1 MAQLILTQVGS
12 ALGGPVG
19 GLIGSQIGQ
28 AIDQTALNA
37 LQPVRQVGPR
47 LDGVRLLSAHEG
59 AAIPEPW
66 GRIRLGGQV
75 IWSARLKEDR
85 RRTSASKTAPRTEQ
99 ARYSLSFAVALGA
112 GPLDGI
118 GTIWADGQVMDLSGV
133 NWRVYLGTDD
143 QMPDPL
149 IAAIEGQAPAFRG
162 VAYLVFEDLPLEPYG
177 LRVPQI
183 SAEVIRRPAGANDLE
198 RRIRAVNLIPGAGEF
213 AYSAAPVW
221 RREGL
226 TRLRPENSH
235 SGLGLADITVAL
247 DQMQTA
253 LPSLEQVNV
262 VVSWFGDDLR
272 AGACQIYPATERADK
287 ATRPET
293 WSVAGQTRAEARTVS
308 QTPEGR
314 AVYGGSPSDASVVAL
329 IKALKARGL
338 KVGLNPFVLMDIPAG
353 RHPGQGAFPWRG
365 RLSAGDQQ
373 ASTAADLVR
382 LFGQAKA
389 ADFPQSGG
397 YTGPAEWT
405 LRRQVLHLA
414 ALARTAGGVDDF
426 IIGSEMRGLTLARGT
441 GAASDRYPGVAAYQ
455 ALLAEVRQIL
465 PRPVRLLYA
474 ADWSEYGGWQ
484 PEAGS
489 LLYPLDALWADP
501 ALDAVGID
509 WYAPLTDWREGADH
523 ADARAG
529 FQGADDPAYLAARVA
544 GGEGYDW
551 YYASEADRLAQ
562 RRTPITDG
570 AYGAPGDF
578 RVKALRHWWS
588 QPHYE
593 RTGGERAATP
603 TAWQPGAKPV
613 QLVEIGCAAID
624 KGGNAPN
631 LFLDPKSSESVLPPF
646 STGERNDRVQR
657 RVLEALLGH
666 FDGAAMADMMAG
678 PAAVWCWDARPFP
691 AFPRRGDIWGDAGNW
706 MTGHWLNGRVGGA
719 QGMALLQGLLGRAGF
734 AADQLDLMALADQPF
749 AGAVVGTVL
758 SAPNSLSQTL
768 SPLLQVWGI
777 RLVET
782 PEGGLK
788 AVPVSGVGT
797 EPPVALRGAM
807 LAALGEDPAEGIR
820 LRRVTETVP
829 GGWRL
834 GFWSADPA
842 AGHSLADYGRA
853 SVTTRHP
860 AGVAGQWMD
869 LEWPLVLHRDVA
881 GQVLAALVGRAERVR
896 AQLSVPLSALG
907 QEKLSLGAVVSLAA
921 LADVPGFAGV
931 PQSVRQSL
939 WRVAAREDDEKPTAT
954 LVPVEPGSVGLID
967 RPIPADDGD
976 GPLMSGLHQAG
987 AAAVAVVI
995 ETALP
1000 KADWIVVAGREPWAR
1015 QAVYETSESGRT
1027 LLGTLE
1033 APVGIGALLTPLRP
1047 GVALKGPLA
1056 MPVALRLEGA
1066 QLQSVP
1072 LGAMLEGVN
1081 RLWVQSQNG
1090 DWEQLGFVQ
1099 AAIEGPDQW
1108 RITGILR
1115 GMEGTEA
1122 AADAGAE
1129 AGATVVV
1136 IPSLTQAGLSLGA
1149 AEPGQLRTLH
1159 LRAAGGDSG
1168 TQDRLAL
1175 SARFAGIGLAGR
1187 RVAHLSWQRRSGG
1200 RRLVWSGRSFQPV
1213 VGFDLDPTEASAAY
1227 RVSVYDATSRTSLL
1241 TENTLVP
1248 VWTAPQIKE
1257 ANWVGVAARGLGGLW
1272 GPEVRLGW

>member
-1 MAQLILTQVGS
+1 MAQMILTQVGT

-19 GLIGSQIGQ
+19 GFIGSQVGQ

-47 LDGVRLLSAHEG
+47 LEGVRLLSAHEG

-118 GTIWADGQVMDLSGV
+118 GTLWADGQVMDLSGV
-133 NWRVYLGTDD
+133 NWRFYRGTDD

-162 VAYLVFEDLPLEPYG
+162 VAYLVFEDLSLEPYG

-183 SAEVIRRPAGANDLE
+183 SAEVIRRPTGAKDLE
-198 RRIRAVNLIPGAGEF
+198 SQIRAVNLIPGAGEF

-221 RREGL
+221 RLEGL

-235 SGLGLADITVAL
+235 SGLGLADVTVAL

-287 ATRPET
+287 ATRPEA

-308 QTPEGR
+308 QTPDGR
-314 AVYGGSPSDASVVAL
+314 AIYGGTPSDASVVAL

-338 KVGLNPFVLMDIPAG
+338 KVGLIPFILMDIPAG

-365 RLSAGDQQ
+365 RISAGDQQ
-373 ASTAADLVR
+373 ASTAADLDR

-389 ADFPQSGG
+389 TDFPPGGG

-426 IIGSEMRGLTLARGT
+426 IIGSEMRGLTLARGSGS
-441 GAASDRYPGVAAYQ
+441 GAERYPGVAAYQ
-455 ALLAEVRQIL
+455 ALLGEVRKIL
-465 PRPVRLLYA
+465 PPPVRLIYA

-570 AYGAPGDF
+570 AYGSPGDF
-578 RVKALRHWWS
+578 QVKALRHWWS

-593 RTGGERAATP
+593 RTGGVRAATP
-603 TAWQPGAKPV
+603 TRWQPGAKPV

-631 LFLDPKSSESVLPPF
+631 LFLDPKSSESILPPF
-646 STGERNDRVQR
+646 STGERKDRVQR

-666 FDGAAMADMMAG
+666 FDGVAMADMMAG

-691 AFPRRGDIWGDAGNW
+691 AFPRRGDVWGDAGNW
-706 MTGHWLNGRVGGA
+706 TTGHWLNGRVGGA
-719 QGMALLQGLLGRAGF
+719 QGIALLQGLLGRAGF
-734 AADQLDLMALADQPF
+734 TTDQLDLMALADQPF

-788 AVPVSGVGT
+788 AVPLNGVGT

-834 GFWSADPA
+834 GFWA
-842 AGHSLADYGRA
+842 AEGLAGQVLADYGRA
-853 SVTTRHP
+853 SVTERHSF
-860 AGVAGQWMD
+860 GVAGQWLD
-869 LEWPLVLHRDVA
+869 LDWPLVLHRADAEAILANLVA
-881 GQVLAALVGRAERVR
+881 RTERVR
-896 AQLSVPLSALG
+896 TQMTLPLSAEGLAQLSVG
-907 QEKLSLGAVVSLAA
+907 TVVSLAGLDA
-921 LADVPGFAGV
+921 PGFEAV
-931 PQSVRQSL
+931 PTSVRQGL
-939 WRVAAREDDEKPTAT
+939 WRVAARDEDEQPTAT
-954 LVPVEPGSVGLID
+954 LVPVTSDLQMTGRAPEPDAQDTPEDAMTL
-967 RPIPADDGD
+967 P
-976 GPLMSGLHQAG
+976 G
-987 AAAVAVVI
+987 AARVAAVI
-995 ETALP
+995 ETRQPSAAL
-1000 KADWIVVAGREPWAR
+1000 WLVAGRDPWVR
-1015 QAVYETSESGRT
+1015 QAVYETGGAGRT
-1027 LLGTLE
+1027 LIGTLE
-1033 APVGIGALLTPLRP
+1033 NPAGFGALLAPLRP
-1047 GVALKGPLA
+1047 GRALWGPLSQSLD
-1056 MPVALRLEGA
+1056 VSLEGA
-1066 QLQSVP
+1066 RLQSVP
-1072 LGAMLEGVN
+1072 RRALLEGAN
-1081 RLWVQSQNG
+1081 RLWVQSRNG
-1090 DWEQLGFVQ
+1090 AWEQVGFER
-1099 AAIEGPDQW
+1099 AALIGPDRWQ
-1108 RITGILR
+1108 ISGLLR
-1115 GMEGTEA
+1115 GLEGTEDA
-1122 AADAGAE
+1122 AASGAE
-1129 AGATVVV
+1129 TGAIVVV
-1136 IPSLTQAGLSLGA
+1136 ADALEQSGLSLGA
-1149 AEPGQLRTLH
+1149 TEPGQQRTLQ
-1159 LRAAGGDSG
+1159 LMAAGGDTGSP
-1168 TQDRLAL
+1168 DRLVLTAT
-1175 SARFAGIGLAGR
+1175 FAGWGLVGR
-1187 RVAHLSWQRRSGG
+1187 SVAHLRWQGRASG
-1200 RRLVWSGRSFQPV
+1200 RWLVWSGRTFQTGA
-1213 VGFDLDPTEASAAY
+1213 GFDLDPAQTDARYRITVYGAGGVALMSAEIFEPGWLDLRIAGAREY
-1227 RVSVYDATSRTSLL
+1227 
-1241 TENTLVP
+1241 
-1248 VWTAPQIKE
+1248 
-1257 ANWVGVAARGLGGLW
+1257 GVAARGSGGLW
-1272 GPEVRLGW
+1272 GPECRIRG